1 MKQSGENVVRI
12 DFDYV
17 YPQRKEYRGLE
28 SKPGVLNSEQVEK
41 IDTVFRLAAK
51 HGIRVHVVPFVTS
64 PPMGESW
71 KRLNPMQRKAEAH
84 RRIQGSEAILRPRT
98 ARLPGPSG
106 RTIEREGKFMTVSIG
121 CAGSR

>member
-1 MKQSGENVVRI
+1 MMKQSGENVVRI
-12 DFDYV
+12 DFDCV
-17 YPQRKEYRGLE
+17 CPQRKEYRGLE

-71 KRLNPMQRKAEAH
+71 KTLNPFLLLAAFLLLPR
-84 RRIQGSEAILRPRT
+84 SEPHWQ
-98 ARLPGPSG
+98 S
-106 RTIEREGKFMTVSIG
+106 S
-121 CAGSR
+121 